1 MKAWKYHVDCGK
13 STFFEKD
20 EAKLGGWTTLE
31 APQSRPLLRRKIL
44 WGEKGAVGKC
54 LRCLFV
60 SCVCLLCWLF
70 IPSSFSCF
78 WGGWLLGLY
87 LTLSRTQ
94 VQLPSVSVCSTLFGA
109 ASFGAEEIRVTWTFR
124 SILAGESCCLGGNCL
139 RWFRHIFAVCVCVLL
154 LGLCA
159 NYAMEQLSF

>member
-1 MKAWKYHVDCGK
+1 
-13 STFFEKD
+13 
-20 EAKLGGWTTLE
+20 
-31 APQSRPLLRRKIL
+31 
-44 WGEKGAVGKC
+44 VGKC

-109 ASFGAEEIRVTWTFR
+109 ASFWG
-124 SILAGESCCLGGNCL
+124 GGNSSYLDFSQHPCWGILLPWWKLFALISAYFCCVRVRPAFGPMCKL
-139 RWFRHIFAVCVCVLL
+139 RNGTIVLLKYPSHPSLCVCVFVSKYLWFPGFCGFSASGYSRL
-154 LGLCA
+154 NPGNMLP
-159 NYAMEQLSF
+159 

>member
-31 APQSRPLLRRKIL
+31 APQSRPLFRRKIL
-44 WGEKGAVGKC
+44 GAKRG
-54 LRCLFV
+54 LWEN
-60 SCVCLLCWLF
+60 VCDV
-70 IPSSFSCF
+70 FSCPAF
-78 WGGWLLGLY
+78 VCSAGFLFPLPFPVFGVAWLLGLY